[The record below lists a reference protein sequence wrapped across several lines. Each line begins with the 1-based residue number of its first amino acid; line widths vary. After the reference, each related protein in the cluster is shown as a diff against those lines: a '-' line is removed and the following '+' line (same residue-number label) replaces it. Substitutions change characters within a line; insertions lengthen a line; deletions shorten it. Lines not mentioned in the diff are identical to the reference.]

1 MAMNDIV
8 KAIAVTAELTGA
20 SLSGPAVATMA
31 KDLTA
36 QHREEAIL
44 RALTRCRKELSRPL
58 TAGAVFERLAEDD
71 GRPSGDEAWAIALQ
85 SSDEAETVVWNGEIQ
100 KAMAAARPI
109 LEAGDKIGARMAFR
123 EAYERIVRVNRESG
137 IAPVWEASLGWDKE
151 RRALAIESAHNLGLL
166 SAPQVVA
173 LLPSP
178 TSEGFV
184 ESALFGSGKIE
195 IPADDAERV
204 TRWIAQIKAD
214 LKLAQAEKSA
224 RLEAEAMAQR
234 KDLAERKRR
243 AAELVDAGIKKRAG
257 Q

>member
-36 QHREEAIL
+36 LHREEAIL

-166 SAPQVVA
+166 SAPQVA
-173 LLPSP
+173 GLLPAPS
-178 TSEGFV
+178 GGV
-184 ESALFGSGKIE
+184 IESALFGGQAAHAVTDDERTAYWIGK
-195 IPADDAERV
+195 
-204 TRWIAQIKAD
+204 IKAD
-214 LKLAQAEKSA
+214 LKSSQADREAQ
-224 RLEAEAMAQR
+224 REAESIAQR
-234 KDLAERKRR
+234 QDLAERKRR

>member
-36 QHREEAIL
+36 MHREEAIL

-123 EAYERIVRVNRESG
+123 DAYERIVRNNREVG
-137 IAPVWEASLGWDKE
+137 IAPVWEVSLGWDKE
-151 RRALAIESAHNLGLL
+151 RRALAIETAHSLGLL

-173 LLPSP
+173 LLPAP
-178 TSEGFV
+178 AEEGFV
-184 ESALFGSGKIE
+184 ESALFGSGNVE
-195 IPADDAERV
+195 APVDDAARV
-204 TRWIAQIKAD
+204 TRWINQIKAD
-214 LKLAQAEKSA
+214 MKRAQAEKMA
-224 RLEAEAMAQR
+224 RREAEIMAQR

-243 AAELVDAGIKKRAG
+243 AAELVEREMQNRGKP
-257 Q
+257 

>member
-1 MAMNDIV
+1 MAISDIV
-8 KAIAVTAELTGA
+8 KAIGVTAELTGT
-20 SLSGPAVATMA
+20 SLSGAAVAMMA

-36 QHREEAIL
+36 MHREEAIL

-123 EAYERIVRVNRESG
+123 DAYERIVRNNREVG

-151 RRALAIESAHNLGLL
+151 RRALAIETAHSLGLL
-166 SAPQVVA
+166 SSPQVVS
-173 LLPSP
+173 LLPAP
-178 TSEGFV
+178 AEEGFV
-184 ESALFGSGKIE
+184 ESALFGSGKVE
-195 IPADDAERV
+195 APVDDVAQV
-204 TRWIAQIKAD
+204 TRWINQIKAD
-214 LKLAQAEKSA
+214 MKRAQAEKVA
-224 RLEAEAMAQR
+224 RREAEIMAQR

-243 AAELVDAGIKKRAG
+243 AAELVEREMQNRGKS
-257 Q
+257 

>member
-1 MAMNDIV
+1 MAINDIV

-36 QHREEAIL
+36 MHREEAIL

-166 SAPQVVA
+166 SAPQVAA
-173 LLPSP
+173 LLPAPS
-178 TSEGFV
+178 GGVV
-184 ESALFGSGKIE
+184 EDAFFGSGKV
-195 IPADDAERV
+195 IPLMDDAERV
-204 TRWIAQIKAD
+204 SRWICRIKDD
-214 LKLAQAEKSA
+214 LKRAQAEKAA
-224 RLEAEAMAQR
+224 RREAEAMAQR

>member
-36 QHREEAIL
+36 LHREEAIL

-123 EAYERIVRVNRESG
+123 ESYDRAVRLNRESG
-137 IAPVWEASLGWDKE
+137 VAPQWSASLGWDQQ
-151 RRALAIESAHNLGLL
+151 RRTAALESAQSLGLL
-166 SAPQVVA
+166 SGPQVA
-173 LLPSP
+173 GLLPAPS
-178 TSEGFV
+178 GGV
-184 ESALFGSGKIE
+184 IESALFGGQAAHAVTDDERTAYWIGK
-195 IPADDAERV
+195 
-204 TRWIAQIKAD
+204 IKAD
-214 LKLAQAEKSA
+214 LKSSQADREAQ
-224 RLEAEAMAQR
+224 REAESIAQR
-234 KDLAERKRR
+234 QDLADRKRR
-243 AAELVDAGIKKRAG
+243 AAELVKSELNKRAAK
-257 Q
+257 